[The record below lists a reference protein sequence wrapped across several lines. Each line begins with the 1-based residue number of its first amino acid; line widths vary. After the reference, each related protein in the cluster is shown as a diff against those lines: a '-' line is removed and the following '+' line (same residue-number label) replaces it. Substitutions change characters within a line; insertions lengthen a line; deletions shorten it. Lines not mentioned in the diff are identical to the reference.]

1 MEFRQLQE
9 KILDRLQDA
18 SNLEEFGD
26 LTKSLSV
33 QEFRSLEFL
42 NTTEP
47 PMMRELAEHLRL
59 AVNSVTEI
67 VDSLEQRGLA
77 ERRRDDNDRRITRIC
92 LTKKGAEASAT
103 IHSGFLFIYRRYLSA
118 LTEAEQETLLAIY
131 RKIATVDRPS
141 KLPSN
146 CR

>member
-1 MEFRQLQE
+1 MELIEKRAMEFRQLQE

-42 NTTEP
+42 NTAEP

-59 AVNSVTEI
+59 AVEFRHGN
-67 VDSLEQRGLA
+67 R
-77 ERRRDDNDRRITRIC
+77 
-92 LTKKGAEASAT
+92 
-103 IHSGFLFIYRRYLSA
+103 
-118 LTEAEQETLLAIY
+118 
-131 RKIATVDRPS
+131 
-141 KLPSN
+141 
-146 CR
+146 